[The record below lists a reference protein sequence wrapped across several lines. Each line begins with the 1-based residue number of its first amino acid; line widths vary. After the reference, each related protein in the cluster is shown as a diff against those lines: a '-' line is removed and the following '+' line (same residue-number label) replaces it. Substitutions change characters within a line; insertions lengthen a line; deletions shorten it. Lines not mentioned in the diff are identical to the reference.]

1 MIIKYIVKSHNDICR
16 QNVVL
21 TGLVTGRLAEAGLE
35 AGLPVGVVPRGGV
48 VLAGEMRGV
57 VALGGGAE
65 VFSLLFVFGILCI
78 VFSYRNPNN
87 FQ

>member
-57 VALGGGAE
+57 VALGGGAM
-65 VFSLLFVFGILCI
+65 FKPKIRTRKLLKTKYGSC
-78 VFSYRNPNN
+78 P
-87 FQ
+87 Q